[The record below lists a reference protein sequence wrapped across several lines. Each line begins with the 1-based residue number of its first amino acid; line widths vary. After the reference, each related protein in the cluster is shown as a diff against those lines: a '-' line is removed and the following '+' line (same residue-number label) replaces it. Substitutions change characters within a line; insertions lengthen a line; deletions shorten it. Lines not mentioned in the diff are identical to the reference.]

1 MTKLGLL
8 ILSLIFG
15 GTAGIALF
23 IAVNMIWN
31 SSPIR

>member
-1 MTKLGLL
+1 MTKLGMM

-15 GTAGIALF
+15 GTAGIAIF
-23 IAVNMIWN
+23 IAVNMLWN